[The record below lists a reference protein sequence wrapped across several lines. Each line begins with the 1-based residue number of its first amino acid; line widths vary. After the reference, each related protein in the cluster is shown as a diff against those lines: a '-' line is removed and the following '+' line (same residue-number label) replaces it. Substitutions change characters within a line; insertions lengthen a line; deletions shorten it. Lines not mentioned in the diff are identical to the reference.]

1 MSNAIEIDENNGI
14 VLIRFIRPEMRNP
27 LSAEVLNA
35 IERAINNLAPQ
46 TEKVIFTGTG
56 DCFASGAN
64 LREILAVSP
73 SEAAAFAFRGQTL
86 MRKIATAPAVAAV
99 NGICYGGALDL
110 ALACRHRIASPE
122 AVFCHPGSRL
132 GIMTGWGGTQRL
144 PRLIGEA
151 AALEMFLTAEPID
164 ADKALKIGL
173 VDEISPNPVEAA
185 MDLKIQAV
193 SCGPG

>member
-1 MSNAIEIDENNGI
+1 MSNAIEINENSGI

-27 LSAEVLNA
+27 LSAEVLDSIELA
-35 IERAINNLAPQ
+35 IDGLSPQ
-46 TEKVIFTGTG
+46 TQKVIFTGTG

-64 LREILAVSP
+64 LWEISAIS
-73 SEAAAFAFRGQTL
+73 SAEAAAFARRGQKL
-86 MRKIATAPAVAAV
+86 MQKIANAPAVAAI

-122 AVFCHPGSRL
+122 AVFCHPGARL

-151 AALEMFLTAEPID
+151 AALEMFLTAEPIG
-164 ADKALKIGL
+164 AGKALTIGL
-173 VDEISPNPVEAA
+173 VDEVSPDPVEVA
-185 MDLKIQAV
+185 MKLKI
-193 SCGPG
+193 